1 MYTQKDIESGAG
13 LFTSGEHTLV
23 YQRGGENVFATD
35 GKNSTPAPGW
45 HLAGGGRLLAGGDVR
60 LEWCDLR

>member
-1 MYTQKDIESGAG
+1 MYTRQDIEAGTG
-13 LFTSGEHTLV
+13 LFVAEHTLV
-23 YQRGGENVFATD
+23 YQRGDEDAFATD
-35 GKNSTPAPGW
+35 GKDSTPAPGW